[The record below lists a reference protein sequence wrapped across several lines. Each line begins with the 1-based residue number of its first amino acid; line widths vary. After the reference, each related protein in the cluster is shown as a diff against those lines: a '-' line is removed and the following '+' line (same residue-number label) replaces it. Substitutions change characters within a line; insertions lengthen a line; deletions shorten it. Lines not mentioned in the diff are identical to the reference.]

1 MAERTAK
8 GAFSATQGERL
19 QQIAKHDTEIRQLA
33 QMYDSHVQRL
43 IRKDVMQIDE
53 NVMTSL
59 KAQSF
64 RDFIA
69 WLSLTP
75 YREHHTRHSKNRLP
89 GTTQWLT
96 HDSRYINWKCSTSS
110 SLLWLRGMLGSG
122 KTNLIS
128 AAVDDS
134 LHGTSVQSPV
144 LYYYCGDTKG
154 YGGRRDAKDVMR
166 SLLRQLTVKNEET
179 FEIVEQV
186 HLEFRRREARGKVGM
201 GNVDKLE
208 PHECTHWIA
217 EILQS
222 DEATIIIDA
231 IDEIDVTD
239 RHLLLKELIAL
250 RDDSGRVTKMLLSS
264 RDDTNL
270 TQWLEGATELRL
282 QASLTE
288 ADMERFIGHCVST
301 AVDNKH
307 LLDGRVDSLFQS
319 QLESYLLDRAD
330 GM

>member
-1 MAERTAK
+1 MR
-8 GAFSATQGERL
+8 
-19 QQIAKHDTEIRQLA
+19 
-33 QMYDSHVQRL
+33 
-43 IRKDVMQIDE
+43 IDE
-53 NVMTSL
+53 NIMTSL

-96 HDSRYINWKCSTSS
+96 NDSRYVDWRSSTCS
-110 SLLWLRGMLGSG
+110 SLMWIRGMLGSG

-128 AAVDDS
+128 AVIDDS
-134 LHGTSVQSPV
+134 MQSTNAQSPV
-144 LYYYCGDTKG
+144 LYYYCGDIKG
-154 YGGRRDAKDVMR
+154 HGGRCDAKDVMR
-166 SLLRQLTVKNEET
+166 SLLRQLTVKDEET

-186 HLEFRRREARGKVGM
+186 HLEFRRREARGKVGI
-201 GNVDKLE
+201 GDVDKLE

-217 EILQS
+217 ELLQS
-222 DEATIIIDA
+222 DEVIIIIDA
-231 IDEIDVTD
+231 IDEIDVMD

-250 RDDSGRVTKMLLSS
+250 RDDSSRVTKMLVSS

-270 TQWLEGATELRL
+270 TQWLEGAPELRL

-288 ADMERFIGHCVST
+288 ADMERFIRHRVST
-301 AVDNKH
+301 AVDNKQ
-307 LLDGRVDSLFQS
+307 LLDGVVDPSFQS

>member
-1 MAERTAK
+1 MR
-8 GAFSATQGERL
+8 
-19 QQIAKHDTEIRQLA
+19 
-33 QMYDSHVQRL
+33 
-43 IRKDVMQIDE
+43 IDE
-53 NVMTSL
+53 NIMTSL

-75 YREHHTRHSKNRLP
+75 YREHHIRHSKHRLR

-96 HDSRYINWKCSTSS
+96 NDPRYIDWKSSASS
-110 SLLWLRGMLGSG
+110 SLVWLRGILGSG

-128 AAVDDS
+128 AVIDDS
-134 LHGTSVQSPV
+134 LQSTNAQSPV
-144 LYYYCGDTKG
+144 LYYYCGDIKG
-154 YGGRRDAKDVMR
+154 HGGRCDAKDVMR

-201 GNVDKLE
+201 GDVDKLE

-217 EILQS
+217 QLLQT
-222 DEATIIIDA
+222 DEVIIIIDA

-250 RDDSGRVTKMLLSS
+250 RDDSGRVTKMMLSS

-270 TQWLEGATELRL
+270 AQWLEGSTELRL
-282 QASLTE
+282 QASLTQ
-288 ADMERFIGHCVST
+288 ADMQSFIRHCVSM
-301 AVDNKH
+301 AVENKH
-307 LLDGRVDSLFQS
+307 LLDGGVDPLFQS
-319 QLESYLLDRAD
+319 ELESYLLYRAV

>member
-1 MAERTAK
+1 
-8 GAFSATQGERL
+8 
-19 QQIAKHDTEIRQLA
+19 
-33 QMYDSHVQRL
+33 
-43 IRKDVMQIDE
+43 
-53 NVMTSL
+53 MTSL

-96 HDSRYINWKCSTSS
+96 NDSRYVNWKSSKSS
-110 SLLWLRGMLGSG
+110 SLLWIRGMLGSG

-128 AAVDDS
+128 AVIDD
-134 LHGTSVQSPV
+134 LLPGTSVQSPV
-144 LYYYCGDTKG
+144 LYYYCGDIKG
-154 YGGRRDAKDVMR
+154 HDAKDVMR

-179 FEIVEQV
+179 FEIIEQV

-201 GNVDKLE
+201 GDADKLE

-217 EILQS
+217 ELLRT
-222 DEATIIIDA
+222 DEVTIIIDA
-231 IDEIDVTD
+231 IDEIDVTN

-250 RDDSGRVTKMLLSS
+250 RDDSAYITKILLSS

-270 TQWLEGATELRL
+270 SKWLEGATELRL
-282 QASLTE
+282 QASLTQ
-288 ADMERFIGHCVST
+288 ADMKHFIRHCVST
-301 AVDNKH
+301 AVDNKS
-307 LLDGRVDSLFQS
+307 LLDGDVDSSFRS
-319 QLESYLLDRAD
+319 KLESYLLDRAD